1 MQRPL
6 SITPFTIVKWL
17 ACLLVLKVTVSVV
30 LIYDGYIPPDFNTD
44 FLLGRQDYFWGSYS
58 WAFYTHLVSGPPTLI
73 VGLILLSN
81 RFRARFPQWHRYL
94 GRIQVA
100 NIILLLTPSGLW
112 MAFYAM
118 TGAVA
123 GTAFVTL
130 SLATAAT
137 AAMGWRTAV
146 KRQFQSH
153 RRWMLRNYTLLCS
166 AVVIRM
172 IGGLATIAQSEAE
185 WLYPLAAWTSW
196 SVPLLILELTPKIRR
211 YLVKSQG
218 QLQPVDV
225 SRS

>member
-1 MQRPL
+1 MQRAL
-6 SITPFTIVKWL
+6 SRSPFNILKWL
-17 ACLLVLKVTVSVV
+17 ACLLILKVTVSVV
-30 LIYDGYIPPDFNTD
+30 LIYDGYLPPDFTTD

-58 WAFYTHLVSGPPTLI
+58 WAFYTHLAAGPPTLI
-73 VGLILLSN
+73 VGMILLSN
-81 RFRARFPQWHRYL
+81 RFRACFPQWHRYL

-100 NIILLLTPSGLW
+100 NILLLLTPSGLW

-123 GTAFVTL
+123 GAAFVTL

-146 KRQFQSH
+146 KRKFQSH
-153 RRWMLRNYTLLCS
+153 QKWMLRNYVLLCS

-172 IGGLATIAQSEAE
+172 IGGLATVAQSEAI

-196 SVPLLILELTPKIRR
+196 SVPLLILELSPKIRQYAR
-211 YLVKSQG
+211 KSTG
-218 QLQPVDV
+218 QLQPADV
-225 SRS
+225 TRG